1 MPSLPMGEISA
12 ANIIWDPTGTPVSFK
27 SAFGAI
33 VLRGTDT
40 INSVQE
46 ERMGD
51 ADVSAVHG
59 GMVLELE
66 VPITRTELA
75 KLPTVLQGVI
85 TGDELTL
92 VNKAGCEADP
102 KPIFIQTMCGG
113 DPELDKKKWIN
124 IFSAYPF
131 RSFELTYDRSTQRVI
146 NVIFK
151 CFVSTESATLDKF
164 GTIGVN

>member
-1 MPSLPMGEISA
+1 MSSLPMGEISA
-12 ANIIWDPTGTPVSFK
+12 AEIVWDPTGTPVHFK
-27 SAFGAI
+27 SAFGTA

-40 INSVQE
+40 IQPVQE
-46 ERMGD
+46 ERFGD

-92 VNKAGCEADP
+92 VNKAGCEAEP
-102 KPIFIQTMCGG
+102 KPMYIKPMCGG
-113 DPELDKKKWIN
+113 VPDADRKTWVNL
-124 IFSAYPF
+124 FAAYPF
-131 RSFELTYDRSTQRVI
+131 RSFELSYDRSTQRVI

-151 CFVSTESATLDKF
+151 CFVSVESGTIDEF